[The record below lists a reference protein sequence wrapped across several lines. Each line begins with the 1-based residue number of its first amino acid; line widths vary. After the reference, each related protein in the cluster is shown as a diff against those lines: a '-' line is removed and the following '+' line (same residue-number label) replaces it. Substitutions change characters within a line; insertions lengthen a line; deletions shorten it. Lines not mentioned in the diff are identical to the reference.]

1 MSAIS
6 FCLSQEFTFK
16 KSLSRIKI
24 TFNLDVRG
32 DSMRGLRVYLA
43 ILVSVL
49 FVFFG
54 VIYWPSEKLKNVQK
68 ATSFNDNEFED
79 LQLAESHFR
88 QARYDDVLALI
99 MQNEYSIGAKSDIG
113 EEWLDLLV
121 NTSEKTLDVPQLVL
135 IDEHFPEALRK
146 NEKASLL
153 VAESY
158 LMNGQ
163 ENNYEALRKQWLGE
177 ESNPSAWRMLDSDYL
192 LVQCKYDNCHKLLEE
207 MTLEGK
213 EEINRLLRL
222 ALLNSIENPE
232 ESLKFLSKASQLDP
246 SDLDVYL
253 YEVKIL
259 EKLARDQDALG
270 VYKRA
275 VLENPRSIFLRD
287 QLANFYMQHHQFK
300 EALVTLKDS
309 LNIISK
315 DDDLIREE
323 VLVKAIFI
331 EKMLQG
337 KKTDWN
343 HYATSNGHLKPL
355 ISYLLQLENDKF
367 VDEVAFSKL
376 VLKEQYLEKNQ
387 VTYWLQLLD
396 ALKKNDHEKALTL
409 IHESPFGQVSYNPD
423 LELAFLQ
430 ALNFE
435 KTGSLIP
442 LQLAKHH
449 AENPLLISVLTS
461 ANLSDDI
468 QALLLSKEAFSSLTL
483 ASGWTEAAIDLHE
496 LEYIPYHFPSSVAFD
511 FTEALRRNR
520 GDQEALTYA
529 SRQNVNHNLSFLI
542 QEMTARIA
550 VKEGN
555 SELAEKIYDSIA
567 DKSYEAKSYLARK
580 AFQENNF
587 EKAQVLTEELL
598 KKYPNNAL
606 LLDNLKKIQE
616 KNA

>member
-1 MSAIS
+1 MCSYFFS
-6 FCLSQEFTFK
+6 FIQEFSFK
-16 KSLSRIKI
+16 KSLSRIKT

-54 VIYWPSEKLKNVQK
+54 VIYWPSEKLKNV
-68 ATSFNDNEFED
+68 AANSENYDEFED

-88 QARYDDVLALI
+88 KAQYDDVLAL
-99 MQNEYSIGAKSDIG
+99 MMRHEYSIGAKSDIG

-121 NTSEKTLDVPQLVL
+121 NTSEKNLDVPQLVL
-135 IDEHFPEALRK
+135 INEHFPEALRK

-163 ENNYEALRKQWLGE
+163 ENNYEALRKQWIGE
-177 ESNPSAWRMLDSDYL
+177 ESNPGAWRMLDSDHL
-192 LVQCKYDNCHKLLEE
+192 LTQGKYEHCHKLLELLS
-207 MTLEGK
+207 LEGK
-213 EEINRLLRL
+213 EEVNRLVRL
-222 ALLNSIENPE
+222 ALLNSVENPE
-232 ESLKFLSKASQLDP
+232 ESLKLLSKASQMDP
-246 SDLDVYL
+246 RDLDIYI
-253 YEVKIL
+253 YEVKLL
-259 EKLARDQDALG
+259 EKLGRDQDALG
-270 VYKRA
+270 IYKKA
-275 VLENPRSIFLRD
+275 LVENPRSIFLND

-300 EALVTLKDS
+300 EALATLKNA
-309 LNIISK
+309 LNVVSK
-315 DDDLIREE
+315 EDEAIREE
-323 VLVKAIFI
+323 VLVKAIFL

-337 KKTDWN
+337 KKTEWAP
-343 HYATSNGHLKPL
+343 YASSNGQLKPL
-355 ISYLLQLENDKF
+355 ISYLLHLDQDKF

-376 VLKEQYLEKNQ
+376 VLKQHYLEKNQ

-409 IHESPFGQVSYNPD
+409 IHESPFKEISYNPD

-435 KTGSLIP
+435 KTGSLLP
-442 LQLAKHH
+442 LQHAKHH
-449 AENPLLISVLTS
+449 AENPLLKSILESKD
-461 ANLSDDI
+461 LSDDI
-468 QALLLSKEAFSSLTL
+468 QSLLLSKEAFSSLTL
-483 ASGWTEAAIDLHE
+483 ASGWTEAAIDLHQ
-496 LEYIPYHFPSSVAFD
+496 LDYIPYNFPSSVAFD
-511 FTEALRRNR
+511 FTEALRKNR
-520 GDQEALTYA
+520 GDPSALDFA
-529 SRQNVNHNLSFLI
+529 SKQNLNSDLSFLI

-550 VKEGN
+550 LKEGN
-555 SELAEKIYDSIA
+555 REVAEKIYDTIA

-587 EKAQVLTEELL
+587 QKAQVLTEELL

>member
-6 FCLSQEFTFK
+6 FSFFQEFTFK
-16 KSLSRIKI
+16 KSLSRIKT

-32 DSMRGLRVYLA
+32 NSMRGLRLYST

-54 VIYWPSEKLKNVQK
+54 VIYWPSEKLKNVQ
-68 ATSFNDNEFED
+68 ANSSNDDEFED

-88 QARYDDVLALI
+88 KAKYDDVLVL
-99 MQNEYSIGAKSDIG
+99 MMRHEYSIGAKSDIG

-163 ENNYEALRKQWLGE
+163 ENNYEVLREQWIGE
-177 ESNPSAWRMLDSDYL
+177 EGNPGAWKILDSDHL
-192 LVQCKYDNCHKLLEE
+192 LTQGKYEHCHKILEN
-207 MTLEGK
+207 LSLGGK
-213 EEINRLLRL
+213 EEINRLVRL

-232 ESLKFLSKASQLDP
+232 ESLKLLSQASQLDP
-246 SDLDVYL
+246 SDLDVYI
-253 YEVKIL
+253 YEVKLL
-259 EKLARDQDALG
+259 EKLGRDKEALEI
-270 VYKRA
+270 YKKA
-275 VLENPRSIFLRD
+275 VIENPRSIFLRD

-300 EALVTLKDS
+300 EALNTLKDS
-309 LNIISK
+309 LKVVSNE
-315 DDDLIREE
+315 DDFIREE
-323 VLVKAIFI
+323 VLVKAIFL
-331 EKMLQG
+331 ERMLQG
-337 KKTDWN
+337 KKTEWSQ
-343 HYATSNGHLKPL
+343 YALSNGHLKPL
-355 ISYLLQLENDKF
+355 ISYLLHLDKDKF

-387 VTYWLQLLD
+387 VTYWLQLLE

-423 LELAFLQ
+423 LELAYLQ

-435 KTGSLIP
+435 KTGSLLP

-449 AENPLLISVLTS
+449 AENPLLKTILTS
-461 ANLSDDI
+461 ASLPDDI
-468 QALLLSKEAFSSLTL
+468 QALLLSNEAFSSLTL
-483 ASGWTEAAIDLHE
+483 ASGWTEAAIDLHQ
-496 LEYIPYHFPSSVAFD
+496 LDYVPYHFPSDVAFD
-511 FTEALRRNR
+511 FTEALRKNR
-520 GDQEALTYA
+520 GDQAALTYA
-529 SRQNVNHNLSFLI
+529 TRQNVNSNLSFLI
-542 QEMTARIA
+542 QEMTARVA
-550 VKEGN
+550 LQEGN
-555 SELAEKIYDSIA
+555 AEVAERIYDSIS

-580 AFQENNF
+580 AFRENNF